1 MGRKASQ
8 AVIGAFVLGAV
19 LLAVGGV
26 VVLSGDRLFRDT
38 QTVVAYFDGSLEGL
52 DIGAP
57 VTFNGV
63 KIGSVT
69 DLKVVIDPRDESIH
83 TPVFFKIDARHLHD
97 AGGGR
102 ITFKRESRRLEV
114 LIEHGLR
121 ARLELQSLVTGQLV
135 VALNF
140 YPTTPVRLTG
150 RPKRYPEMPTI
161 PSSFDTL
168 TRRVENLPIEALV
181 TETIG
186 TMQSVKALVTAPEV
200 KSALGKLDRALG
212 DFEGLVRTVNGQ
224 IDPLMTDLR
233 ETTVATRTTMAEA
246 QAAIAR
252 LTPAAGAALE
262 EYRALGQD
270 ARKAVANADAQIV
283 PLVAS
288 IEKAAAAADAT
299 LADARSVLGEDS
311 PLRDELSE
319 SLQEITKAARSLRIL
334 ADYLDRHPEAVV
346 VGKRPERQR

>member
-1 MGRKASQ
+1 MGRKANQ
-8 AVIGAFVLGAV
+8 AVIGAFVLGAA
-19 LLAVGGV
+19 LLAVAGV
-26 VVLSGDRLFRDT
+26 VVLSGDRFFRDS
-38 QTVVAYFDGSLEGL
+38 QMVVAYFEGSLEGL

-69 DLKVVIDPRDESIH
+69 DLRVVIDPRDESIH

-102 ITFKRESRRLEV
+102 ITLKRESRRLEL

-150 RPKRYPEMPTI
+150 RSKRYPEMPTI

-200 KSALGKLDRALG
+200 KSALGKLDRALS

-299 LADARSVLGEDS
+299 LTDARSVLGEDS

>member
-1 MGRKASQ
+1 VGRKANQ

-19 LLAVGGV
+19 LLAVAGV

-69 DLKVVIDPRDESIH
+69 DLKVVIDPSDESIH
-83 TPVFFKIDARHLHD
+83 TPVFFKIDAHHLHD
-97 AGGGR
+97 TGGR
-102 ITFKRESRRLEV
+102 KITLKRESRRLEL

-150 RPKRYPEMPTI
+150 RSKRYPEMPTI

-168 TRRVENLPIEALV
+168 TRRVEDLPIEALI

-200 KSALGKLDRALG
+200 KSALGKLDRALS
-212 DFEGLVRTVNGQ
+212 DFEGLVRTMNGQ

-252 LTPAAGAALE
+252 LTPAAGAAID
-262 EYRALGQD
+262 EYRTLGQD

-283 PLVAS
+283 PLAAS
-288 IEKAAAAADAT
+288 IERAAAAADAT
-299 LADARSVLGEDS
+299 LADARRVLGEDS

-319 SLQEITKAARSLRIL
+319 SLQEITKAARSLRTL

-346 VGKRPERQR
+346 VGKRPERPR

>member
-1 MGRKASQ
+1 VGRKANQ
-8 AVIGAFVLGAV
+8 AVIGAFVVGAV

-52 DIGAP
+52 DIGGP

-69 DLKVVIDPRDESIH
+69 DLRVVIDPRDESIH

-102 ITFKRESRRLEV
+102 ITLKRESRRLEL

-150 RPKRYPEMPTI
+150 RSKRYPEMPTI

-200 KSALGKLDRALG
+200 KSALGKLDRALS

-299 LADARSVLGEDS
+299 LTDARSVLGEDS

>member
-1 MGRKASQ
+1 VGRKANQ
-8 AVIGAFVLGAV
+8 AIIGAFVLGAV
-19 LLAVGGV
+19 LLAVAGV
-26 VVLSGDRLFRDT
+26 VVLSGDRFFRDS
-38 QTVVAYFDGSLEGL
+38 QMVVAYFDGSLEGL

-102 ITFKRESRRLEV
+102 IALKRESRRLEL

-150 RPKRYPEMPTI
+150 RSKRYPEMPTI

-168 TRRVENLPIEALV
+168 TRRVEDLPIEALV

-200 KSALGKLDRALG
+200 KSALGKLDRALS
-212 DFEGLVRTVNGQ
+212 DFEGLVRTVNRQ

-246 QAAIAR
+246 QAALAQ
-252 LTPAAGAALE
+252 LTPAAGAAIE

-283 PLVAS
+283 PLAAS

-319 SLQEITKAARSLRIL
+319 SLQEITKAARSLRTL

-346 VGKRPERQR
+346 VGKRPERPR

>member
-1 MGRKASQ
+1 M
-8 AVIGAFVLGAV
+8 
-19 LLAVGGV
+19 
-26 VVLSGDRLFRDT
+26 
-38 QTVVAYFDGSLEGL
+38 VVAYFDGSLEGL

-57 VTFNGV
+57 VTVNGL

-69 DLKVVIDPRDESIH
+69 ELKVVIDPRDESIH

-102 ITFKRESRRLEV
+102 ITLKRESRRLEL

-150 RPKRYPEMPTI
+150 RPNRYPEMPTI

-168 TRRVENLPIEALV
+168 TRRVHHLPIQALV

-186 TMQSVKALVTAPEV
+186 TMQSVKALVTAPEG
-200 KSALGKLDRALG
+200 KSALGKLDRALS

-246 QAAIAR
+246 QAALAR
-252 LTPAAGAALE
+252 LTPAAGAAIE

-270 ARKAVANADAQIV
+270 ARKAVANADAQIL
-283 PLVAS
+283 PLAAS

-299 LADARSVLGEDS
+299 LADARRVLGEDS

-319 SLQEITKAARSLRIL
+319 SLQEITKAARSLRTL

>member
-1 MGRKASQ
+1 VGRKANQ
-8 AVIGAFVLGAV
+8 AIIGAFVLGAV
-19 LLAVGGV
+19 LLAVAGV
-26 VVLSGDRLFRDT
+26 VVLSGNRFFRDT

-52 DIGAP
+52 DLGAP

-69 DLKVVIDPRDESIH
+69 DLKVVIDPRDESIR
-83 TPVFFKIDARHLHD
+83 TPVFFKIDAHRLHD

-102 ITFKRESRRLEV
+102 ITLKRDSRRLEV
-114 LIEHGLR
+114 LIAHGLR

-150 RPKRYPEMPTI
+150 RSKRYPEMPTI

-200 KSALGKLDRALG
+200 KSALGKLDRALS
-212 DFEGLVRTVNGQ
+212 DFEGLVRTVNRQ
-224 IDPLMTDLR
+224 IDPLTTELR
-233 ETTVATRTTMAEA
+233 ETTIATRTTMAEV
-246 QAAIAR
+246 QAALAR
-252 LTPAAGAALE
+252 LTPAASAAIE

-270 ARKAVANADAQIV
+270 ARKAVADADAQIV
-283 PLVAS
+283 PLAAS
-288 IEKAAAAADAT
+288 IEKAAVAAEAT

-311 PLRDELSE
+311 PLRDDLSE
-319 SLQEITKAARSLRIL
+319 ALQEITKAARSLRAL
-334 ADYLDRHPEAVV
+334 TDYLDRHPEAVV
-346 VGKRPERQR
+346 VGKRPERRR

>member
-1 MGRKASQ
+1 MGRKANQ

-19 LLAVGGV
+19 LLAVAGV
-26 VVLSGDRLFRDT
+26 VVLSGDRFFRDS
-38 QTVVAYFDGSLEGL
+38 QMVVAYFDGSLEGL

-69 DLKVVIDPRDESIH
+69 DLRVVIDPRDESIH

-102 ITFKRESRRLEV
+102 ITLKRESRRFEL

-150 RPKRYPEMPTI
+150 RSKRYPEMPTI

-200 KSALGKLDRALG
+200 KSALGKLDRAL
-212 DFEGLVRTVNGQ
+212 
-224 IDPLMTDLR
+224 
-233 ETTVATRTTMAEA
+233 
-246 QAAIAR
+246 QAALAR
-252 LTPAAGAALE
+252 LTPAAGAAIE

-270 ARKAVANADAQIV
+270 ARKAVANADAQIL
-283 PLVAS
+283 PLAAS

-299 LADARSVLGEDS
+299 LADARRVLGEDS

-319 SLQEITKAARSLRIL
+319 SLREIAKAARSLRTL